1 MKQKIKNIV
10 SIFIPLIGGSIIGL
24 IISNSI
30 DYNNLTKPPLSPPK
44 AIFPVAWTIIYLL
57 LGVSY
62 YLVLKTDSN
71 YEDKGL
77 YYRSLII
84 NYLWSIIFFVLK
96 WRFISIVW
104 IILLGITVIRLI
116 KSFKKYNVVA
126 AYLQIPYLLW
136 LIFATYLNIGIYIL
150 N

>member
-1 MKQKIKNIV
+1 MKQKIKNII
-10 SIFIPLIGGSIIGL
+10 SIFIPLIGGIVISL
-24 IISNSI
+24 IISKSI
-30 DYNNLTKPPLSPPK
+30 DYNNLTKPPLSPPSY
-44 AIFPVAWTIIYLL
+44 IFTVAWTIIYLL
-57 LGVSY
+57 LGISY

-77 YYRSLII
+77 YYKSLII
-84 NYLWSIIFFVLK
+84 NYLWSIIFFVFK
-96 WRFISIVW
+96 WRFISIAW
-104 IILLGITVIRLI
+104 ILLLDITVIKLI
-116 KSFKKYNVVA
+116 KSFKKYNTLS